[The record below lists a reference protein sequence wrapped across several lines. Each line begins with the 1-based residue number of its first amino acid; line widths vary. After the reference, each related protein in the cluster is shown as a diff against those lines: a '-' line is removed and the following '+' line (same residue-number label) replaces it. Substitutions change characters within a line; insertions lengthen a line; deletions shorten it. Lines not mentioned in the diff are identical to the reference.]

1 MTDNDLGRPGSA
13 RRTPRV
19 ALMTLHSV
27 GDYGTALQAL
37 ATQGLIEKAGARCS
51 VVDFR
56 REGAGDGAQAQAGI
70 GEELSDGDHV
80 GHPSTPPGSSACAN
94 GCSGPRGGAAGVS
107 AALAAAPEV
116 HVAHQRAPT

>member
-1 MTDNDLGRPGSA
+1 MQELGGGHPLDPPLGIRQ
-13 RRTPRV
+13 V
-19 ALMTLHSV
+19 
-27 GDYGTALQAL
+27 
-37 ATQGLIEKAGARCS
+37 
-51 VVDFR
+51 
-56 REGAGDGAQAQAGI
+56 DGAQAQAGI